1 MVATVKKK
9 LQGKGNVPYLC
20 RKSSSFSTQIG
31 KIFKRRMSIGYFSTF
46 QKSVCCIFIS
56 VVSLFIVSSPPGIG
70 NIFFWWITL
79 NKVFL
84 RSLCFA
90 EVDNPHSVSSLLLLL
105 HNVFLAYNINK
116 ISTACKKDFDVMLD
130 ANRQTLYF
138 NFNLFPGVCY
148 SMLGVRK
155 VGSFSNNHNQVSFW
169 CL

>member
-1 MVATVKKK
+1 M
-9 LQGKGNVPYLC
+9 PYLC

-90 EVDNPHSVSSLLLLL
+90 EVDNPTVSLLCCYCYTMCSLLTILIKFPQPAKKILMSCWMQIGKHFILILISSLES
-105 HNVFLAYNINK
+105 V
-116 ISTACKKDFDVMLD
+116 TACWVCGRLGLFQIIITKFLSDVFKVL
-130 ANRQTLYF
+130 
-138 NFNLFPGVCY
+138 NLSCK
-148 SMLGVRK
+148 MMD
-155 VGSFSNNHNQVSFW
+155 H
-169 CL
+169 